1 MDNRVAERPSY
12 ILFITDQQRVDHLG
26 CYGHPVL
33 QTPNIDE
40 MAGQGVSYDRF
51 YVASPVC
58 MPNRASLMTCR
69 MPSSHGVRTLGI
81 PLDFNNV
88 TFVEMLRAAGY
99 DTAMIGKSHLQNL
112 TDWPTQ
118 FEPRKYREGYQAP
131 PDELAQAIRSDR
143 DNADYQTE
151 RQKFWMQDNPATPT
165 PYYGFDHVEL
175 VLRHG
180 TMNGG
185 DYEIWLKKEAP
196 EVLPL
201 RGRDCQLPHDY
212 VCPQAIRTPVPEK
225 YYSTT
230 YIAERACAW
239 LEGRK
244 GNPKPFF
251 LMVSWPDPHHPFN
264 PPGKYWDMY
273 RPEDMVVPPAF
284 SANDWKPPEY
294 VKIAERDRA
303 CDKTLGQRSGF
314 TVAVSKQEALEARA
328 LTCGMITMIDDAV
341 GRVRTAAHAA
351 GVADNTVQ
359 IFTSDHGDHLGDHRL
374 LFKGAEQYD
383 TLTHVPFVWADP
395 NGRQGERCAA
405 LAQTIDIG
413 TTILEHAKIEAPDG
427 MHGQALSVAGGAE
440 RVAALI
446 QYDTQRTQEAFGPE
460 PRAHTVI
467 HDRWRLTLYRG
478 ICQNELFDLEDD
490 PYEMKNLWESAAHAD
505 VRNSL
510 VEMLAELEIA
520 AIDRV
525 PFPTAQG

>member
-1 MDNRVAERPSY
+1 MPERPSY

-33 QTPNIDE
+33 QTPNVDE
-40 MAGQGVSYDRF
+40 MAGHGVVYDRF

-58 MPNRASLMTCR
+58 MPNRASLLTCR
-69 MPSSHGVRTLGI
+69 MPSSHGVRSLGI
-81 PLDFNNV
+81 PLARQNV

-112 TDWPTQ
+112 TDWAPQ
-118 FEPRKYREGYQAP
+118 IEPRRYREGYRAP
-131 PDELAQAIRSDR
+131 PGELAQAIRSDL
-143 DNADYQTE
+143 DNDGYQVE
-151 RQKFWMQDNPATPT
+151 RQQFWTQASPTTPT
-165 PYYGFDHVEL
+165 PFYGFDHVDL

-185 DYEIWLKKEAP
+185 DYEIWLKNAAP
-196 EVLPL
+196 EFLPL
-201 RGRDCQLPHDY
+201 RGQESQLPHDY
-212 VCPQAIRTPVPEK
+212 ICPQAIRTPVPEE

-230 YIAERACAW
+230 YVADRACEW

-244 GNPKPFF
+244 GNSRPFF

-273 RPEDMVVPPAF
+273 RPEEMEVPPAF
-284 SANDWKPPEY
+284 LVKDWDPPEY

-303 CDKTLGQRSGF
+303 RDKTLGQKSGF
-314 TVAVSKQEALEARA
+314 TVAVSKREALEARA
-328 LTCGMITMIDDAV
+328 LTCGMISMIDDAV
-341 GRVRTAAHAA
+341 GRVRAAAQSAHI
-351 GVADNTVQ
+351 ADNTVQ

-383 TLTHVPFVWADP
+383 TLTHVPFIWADP
-395 NGRQGERCAA
+395 KGRQGERCGA

-413 TTILEHAKIEAPDG
+413 TTILEHARVEAPDG
-427 MHGQALSVAGGAE
+427 MHGQALSVAGGIE
-440 RVAALI
+440 RDAALI

-460 PRAHTVI
+460 PRAHTII

-478 ICQNELFDLEDD
+478 ICQNELFDLEGD
-490 PYEMKNLWESAAHAD
+490 PDEMMNLWNSEAHAD
-505 VRNSL
+505 VKNTL
-510 VEMLAELEIA
+510 IEMLAELEVA
-520 AIDRV
+520 TVDRV
-525 PFPTAQG
+525 PLPTAQG